1 MFLNMVKSFLL
12 KLLAIFYFLAF
23 IIGMLGHF
31 GLHDFSVGIYSVFNN
46 ILGKYT
52 IVLPLVCLLFALICW
67 LLSRSYARSKKKEP
81 PGVELEKESPES
93 GRKHYGRSRSAGAN
107 GFPAY
112 FKEELEVISGRP
124 VKDNLNNLGTNFSTY
139 FGQGR
144 KNIYLPSKSV
154 DLNGFKE
161 YFKNSEKMAVNPP
174 VEFHGREKGRK
185 RQTVPSARMQT
196 KEYYREKQPDSS
208 PYTAFS
214 PEGNTGGWILPSL
227 ELLKTGSARP
237 SQPEQHNPQV
247 IENVLNN
254 FGVSAKVINI
264 CSGPVI
270 TRYEL
275 SPTPGTKISKI
286 VNLADDISLALASKD
301 IRIEAP
307 IPGKAAIGIE
317 VPRRSPTIVY
327 FREVVGS
334 NEFSRNKS
342 VLKIALGKDITGK
355 PVVGQLDKMPHLLV
369 AGATG
374 SGKSI
379 FINSLIASLLYN
391 SPDDLR
397 LLLIDPKMVELTRFN
412 GIPHLLAPVVT
423 DPKKAAGYLKYIAG
437 EMERRYELFAA
448 RGVRDIDHYNR
459 ETGDAPLP
467 YYVVIIDEL
476 ADLMMV
482 SSREIEEVIC
492 RLAQMARAAG
502 IHLVI
507 ATQRPSVNVLTG
519 LIKANIPSRISFAVS
534 SQVDSRTIL
543 DTAGAEKLLG
553 NGDMLYLPLGMAKPQ
568 RVHGCLIF
576 EEEVRNLVRHWQEQ
590 DEPVYELSEE
600 DLEDQDSEHNWE
612 DDRFAEAG
620 KLVITSGIASV
631 SFLQRRMR
639 IGYSRAA
646 RLMDMLEEAGIV
658 GKSEGN
664 KPRSVLVSLE
674 AFNRKYS

>member
-1 MFLNMVKSFLL
+1 MNKIKSFLL
-12 KLLAIFYFLAF
+12 KLLAVFYLAAFLIGIF
-23 IIGMLGHF
+23 GHY
-31 GLHDFSVGIYSVFNN
+31 GLQDFSTDVYSIFSGF
-46 ILGKYT
+46 LGRYT
-52 IVLPLVCLLFALICW
+52 IVLPLLCLLFALICF
-67 LLSRSYARSKKKEP
+67 LLSRSYAGTKKKEKA
-81 PGVELEKESPES
+81 ELVAEGKTSDL
-93 GRKHYGRSRSAGAN
+93 GRGQYSKSNDGK
-107 GFPAY
+107 GFHAY
-112 FKEELEVISGRP
+112 FNEELEVIPGRAE
-124 VKDNLNNLGTNFSTY
+124 KDKLKNLGTNFSTY
-139 FGQGR
+139 FGQGS
-144 KNIYLPSKSV
+144 KNIYMPVKTV
-154 DLNGFKE
+154 DIYGFKE
-161 YFKNSEKMAVNPP
+161 YFKDSGRVAGGLSEELA
-174 VEFHGREKGRK
+174 GREAAGRK
-185 RQTVPSARMQT
+185 KKSAASTRRQTN
-196 KEYYREKQPDSS
+196 EYYRERNFDSRPSTS
-208 PYTAFS
+208 PVLDTIK
-214 PEGNTGGWILPSL
+214 GWILPSL
-227 ELLKTGSARP
+227 ELLRKASPQAPHT
-237 SQPEQHNPQV
+237 EQHSPQ
-247 IENVLNN
+247 ILENTLHN

-264 CSGPVI
+264 SSGPVI

-286 VNLADDISLALASKD
+286 VNLADDISLALASKE

-317 VPRRSPTIVY
+317 VPRRYPTIVS
-327 FREVVGS
+327 FRDIIGS
-334 NEFSRNKS
+334 AEFSQSKS

-355 PVVGQLDKMPHLLV
+355 AVVGQLDKMPHLLV

-391 SPDDLR
+391 SPDALR

-423 DPKKAAGYLKYIAG
+423 DPKKASKYLKHIAG

-448 RGVRDIDHYNR
+448 RGVRDIYHYNR
-459 ETGDAPLP
+459 ETKDAPLP
-467 YYVVIIDEL
+467 FYVVIIDEL

-534 SQVDSRTIL
+534 SQIDSRTII

-553 NGDMLYLPLGMAKPQ
+553 NGDMLYLPIGLSKPQ
-568 RVHGCLIF
+568 RIHGCLIF
-576 EEEVRNLVRHWQEQ
+576 EDEVRNLARHWQEQ
-590 DEPVYELSEE
+590 ESPNYELKEE
-600 DLEDQDSEHNWE
+600 DLEEEGSDPNWE

-620 KLVITSGIASV
+620 KLVITTGIASV

-639 IGYSRAA
+639 VGYSRAA

-658 GKSEGN
+658 GQSEGN
-664 KPRSVLVSLE
+664 KPRNVLLSLE